1 MENDSNLG
9 FATAV
14 NQGIRAASGQ
24 YILLLNPD
32 ARLNPGALRAL
43 VGFLDSHPSAAA
55 VGPRITGANGA
66 LVRSCR
72 VFPSLAVIL
81 ARDTGLSDRFPRH
94 PVFGA
99 PTLSFWGYDSDRQVD
114 YASGAC
120 LLLRRQAIEA
130 VGLLD
135 EGYFMYGEE
144 MDLCWRLWRRGWA
157 VWFTP
162 SASIQHTGGR
172 SAAKVQQPHGREPL
186 LLRSYY
192 YSQARFLVKNRS
204 VALYVI
210 WWILVFSK
218 SVAASAAYLLAAAFS
233 APELRG
239 LRLRSAR
246 RTIYV
251 ARLLLGLGPGAAR
264 ASPPVAPDR
273 AAETLR

>member
-1 MENDSNLG
+1 MKQLLRDERSAHLVSVVIVTYNGLDELGECLDSVDGSRAECGLELVVVDNHSVDGTVEALRARPPDALVENDSNLG

-144 MDLCWRLWRRGWA
+144 MDLCWRLWRRG
-157 VWFTP
+157 
-162 SASIQHTGGR
+162 
-172 SAAKVQQPHGREPL
+172 
-186 LLRSYY
+186 
-192 YSQARFLVKNRS
+192 
-204 VALYVI
+204 
-210 WWILVFSK
+210 
-218 SVAASAAYLLAAAFS
+218 
-233 APELRG
+233 
-239 LRLRSAR
+239 
-246 RTIYV
+246 
-251 ARLLLGLGPGAAR
+251 
-264 ASPPVAPDR
+264 
-273 AAETLR
+273 